1 MWGGRARP
9 PPAPWPAAP
18 GARLPEVG
26 GGLLP
31 RPGGPPPQSRCQRDY
46 LRQADTPLGLKQ
58 YTLTPMTSRRMAAFV
73 VVAALSACLLLPAQS
88 APQITTPKEALGFN
102 LGDDYQVANYTQL
115 ESYWKRLAA
124 ESPRMKLESIGKTEE
139 GRDQWMA
146 IVSSPDNIKKLDRY
160 KDISQKLAHAEGLN
174 EDQARALAR
183 EGKIG

>member
-1 MWGGRARP
+1 
-9 PPAPWPAAP
+9 PPAPPRAP
-18 GARLPEVG
+18 GPGLPAG
-26 GGLLP
+26 GGG
-31 RPGGPPPQSRCQRDY
+31 RRRGPGGPPPQSRCQSDY

-115 ESYWKRLAA
+115 ESYWKKLAA

-146 IVSSPDNIKKLDRY
+146 VITSPENMKKLARY
-160 KDISQKLAHAEGLN
+160 KEIAGKLAHAEGVT
-174 EDQARALAR
+174 EQEARALAK
-183 EGKIG
+183 EGKAIVWIDGG